1 MFQVDVDTNK
11 ATAEEC
17 GIETV
22 PTYHF
27 YRNGVKIDEFK
38 GVDIDMLR
46 AKILFMIQRK
56 NRRAQDKEAAKGPA
70 TTGGGRKKKTDKKKL

>member
-1 MFQVDVDTNK
+1 VDVDTNK

-27 YRNGVKIDEFK
+27 YRNGAKVDEL
-38 GVDIDMLR
+38 VQADEDTLR
-46 AKILFMIQRK
+46 
-56 NRRAQDKEAAKGPA
+56 
-70 TTGGGRKKKTDKKKL
+70 